1 MYLSVNKIDT
11 NTYLVHLHRYRH
23 SVGHVLCIRENKAN
37 KMAEIGFVLVFF
49 NNFMTLIFPQ
59 VWKDIR

>member
-23 SVGHVLCIRENKAN
+23 SVGYVLCITENKAY
-37 KMAEIGFVLVFF
+37 KMAEKLVLFWF
-49 NNFMTLIFPQ
+49 SLITL
-59 VWKDIR
+59 

>member
-23 SVGHVLCIRENKAN
+23 SVGGENKAY

-49 NNFMTLIFPQ
+49 NNSMTLIFPQ
-59 VWKDIR
+59 VGKDIRK